1 MMRPQSNH
9 HPLWVQWA
17 QQNPHQTALVTP
29 KRAYTWQQVSA
40 LVSEY
45 QQQLSRQGLSEG
57 DVLTIVGKNQAE
69 VIPVYLAALNL
80 GVVCAFTMPQPV
92 SRLKQKLDSLYSEN
106 DNNFV
111 WLLDSCGIELSEVLP
126 LNVKLLTLPSLQ
138 KLSEINTATGFIE
151 PQTKADSCFEPNCL
165 ATIVFTSGS
174 TGNPKAVAHTL
185 EQHLCSAQGLLDVF
199 CFEQDDTWLL
209 SLPMYH
215 VSGLAIVHRW
225 LAAGG
230 CIKIGSG
237 QLETDIEGCSH
248 ASLVATQLHRLLKSK
263 QALTLTHVLL
273 GGSHIPEEL
282 GLQAKQMG
290 IETWLGYGM
299 TEAASTVTAKPV
311 DSTRTAGFVLNHRQ
325 LKIEDQRIFIGG
337 DTLASGYYH
346 QGELTPL
353 VDVQGWFDSKD
364 LGEWDGEQ
372 VSIIGRADNQF
383 ISGGENIHCEEIERA
398 LTQLSE
404 VKQAFVIPVEDR
416 EFGFRP
422 VAIIDCDELPTKG
435 WFAEQLQG
443 SLERFKFPIEYYQ
456 MPEQEQQ
463 GIKVSRA
470 GLAFWLFQRRN

>member
-9 HPLWVQWA
+9 HPLWLQWA
-17 QQNPHQTALVTP
+17 QQNPLQPTLVTTH
-29 KRAYTWQQVSA
+29 RTYTWQQVFV

-45 QQQLSRQGLSEG
+45 QQQLSLQGLSEG

-69 VIPVYLAALNL
+69 VIPAYLAALNL
-80 GVVCAFTMPQPV
+80 GVICAFTMPQPRL
-92 SRLKQKLDSLYSEN
+92 RLKQKLDSLYQAGQQSYL
-106 DNNFV
+106 
-111 WLLDSCGIELSEVLP
+111 WLLDSSGIEQSETVDLNTQLVTLSCLNEVKVDGDD
-126 LNVKLLTLPSLQ
+126 NRIT
-138 KLSEINTATGFIE
+138 T
-151 PQTKADSCFEPNCL
+151 PQDSNFNPQNL
-165 ATIVFTSGS
+165 ASIVFTSGS

-185 EQHLCSAQGLLDVF
+185 EQHLCSAVGLLDVF
-199 CFEQDDTWLL
+199 YFEQGDTWLL

-225 LAAGG
+225 LAVGG
-230 CIKIGSG
+230 CIKIGTG
-237 QLETDIEGCSH
+237 QLETDIEECSH

-282 GLQAKQMG
+282 ALQAQQMG

-299 TEAASTVTAKPV
+299 TEAASTVTAKLV
-311 DSTRTAGFVLNHRQ
+311 DASSTAGFVLNHRQ
-325 LKIEDQRIFIGG
+325 LKIENQRIYIGG

-346 QGELTPL
+346 QGKLTPL
-353 VDVQGWFDSKD
+353 VDESGWFDSKD
-364 LGEWDGEQ
+364 LGQWDGEQ

-398 LTQLSE
+398 LTQLSS
-404 VKQAFVIPVEDR
+404 VKQAFVVPVEDS

-422 VAIIDCDELPTKG
+422 VAIVDSDELPTKE

-443 SLERFKFPIEYYQ
+443 NLERFKFPIEYYE

-470 GLAFWLFQRRN
+470 GLAAWLFQRRN

>member
-29 KRAYTWQQVSA
+29 NRAYTWQQVSV

-45 QQQLSRQGLSEG
+45 QQQLSHHGLSAG

-69 VIPVYLAALNL
+69 VIPAYLAALNL
-80 GVVCAFTMPQPV
+80 GVVCAFTMPQPKA
-92 SRLKQKLDSLYSEN
+92 RLTQKLESLYGQL
-106 DNNFV
+106 DRRYL
-111 WLLDSCGIELSEVLP
+111 WLLDSCGLDHSDAVDLKTVL
-126 LNVKLLTLPSLQ
+126 VTLPCLNEVKVDGDD
-138 KLSEINTATGFIE
+138 KLTT
-151 PQTKADSCFEPNCL
+151 PQNPNFNPQNL
-165 ATIVFTSGS
+165 ASIVFTSGS

-185 EQHLCSAQGLLDVF
+185 QQHLCSAQGLLDVF
-199 CFEQDDTWLL
+199 NFEQADTWLL

-237 QLETDIEGCSH
+237 KLESDIEGCSH
-248 ASLVATQLHRLLKSK
+248 ASLVATQLHRLLQSK
-263 QALTLTHVLL
+263 QPLTLTHVLL
-273 GGSHIPEEL
+273 GGSHIPEAL
-282 GLQAKQMG
+282 GLEAQQMG

-311 DSTRTAGFVLNHRQ
+311 DSSNTAGFVLDQRQ

-337 DTLASGYYH
+337 NTLASGYYY

-353 VDVQGWFDSKD
+353 VDENGWFDSKD

-398 LTQLSE
+398 LNQLSLIN
-404 VKQAFVIPVEDR
+404 QAFIVPIEDD

-422 VAIIDCDELPTKG
+422 VAIVDCTDLPTKE
-435 WFAEQLQG
+435 WFAEQLNG
-443 SLERFKFPIEYYQ
+443 RLERFKLPVEYYR
-456 MPEQEQQ
+456 MPHQEQL

-470 GLAFWLFQRRN
+470 GLSQWLQQIRSK